1 MKIAETINSLE
12 ELNFDLKYEVK
23 NNNELYVRIK
33 AEQIRKIVLICIDV
47 YKFNYICEFSSEIEK
62 HSIEGKESTIE
73 GEEHTINCVFSNSKQ
88 GYYVICSYNTEKPPI
103 HFEDI
108 IYQSRLFEREINKDF
123 DYKVKEVS
131 GTDAYQI
138 AVGPVHA
145 GIIEPGHFRFS
156 VMGEAIENLEIRL
169 MYKHRG
175 IEKLC
180 AGTNANLLNLM
191 FERVSGES
199 TVAYGEAYAILVEK
213 ILNKEVSIEIK
224 AFRVVLLELERMY
237 NYLDDLG
244 GIANDIG
251 YSYVAKKFGYF
262 SEIIHQLCER
272 VSGSRFM
279 RNAIVPL
286 GINIDFNEKDKKD
299 ILETLKS
306 LKARVNSII
315 KMSFNSVSFL
325 DRVEDTGMV
334 SRVMAKKL
342 CMTGVV
348 ARACNLKYDVRVAFP
363 YELYKEIKKDIHI
376 ETKGG
381 VFERYKLK
389 ALELKDAFNFIEKAL
404 TYISTDIK
412 RNKQEIYLIE
422 GLEAIVSVETVKG
435 ELVVYGLTGKDNKFK
450 RIYLKTPSFTN
461 WSGVSEA
468 VLGEIVPDFPL
479 INKSFNMSYSENDR

>member
-1 MKIAETINSLE
+1 MKIADTINSLQ

-23 NNNELYVRIK
+23 NNNELYVGIK
-33 AEQIRKIVLICIDV
+33 AKQIRKIALICTEV
-47 YKFNYICEFSSEIEK
+47 FKFNYICEFSM
-62 HSIEGKESTIE
+62 EGKEI
-73 GEEHTINCVFSNSKQ
+73 TINCVFSNSKD
-88 GYYVICSYNTEKPPI
+88 GYYVIFRYITEKKPVNL
-103 HFEDI
+103 DNI
-108 IYQSRLFEREINKDF
+108 IYQSRLFQREINKDF

-156 VMGEAIENLEIRL
+156 VMGEPIENLEIRL
-169 MYKHRG
+169 MYKYRG

-180 AGTNANLLNLM
+180 SHQDANLLNLM

-199 TVAYGEAYAILVEK
+199 TVAYGEVYAILIEK
-213 ILNKEVSIEIK
+213 LLNKKVSKEIQ
-224 AFRVVLLELERMY
+224 AFRIILLEIERMY

-272 VSGSRFM
+272 VTGSRFM
-279 RNAIVPL
+279 RNVIIPL
-286 GINIDFNEKDKKD
+286 GINIDFNEEKKKD
-299 ILETLKS
+299 IIETLNGIKF
-306 LKARVNSII
+306 RVNSII
-315 KMSFNSVSFL
+315 QMSINSVSFL

-334 SRVMAKKL
+334 SRSMAKKMCL
-342 CMTGVV
+342 TGVV
-348 ARACNLKYDVRVAFP
+348 GRACNLKYDVRVKFP
-363 YELYKEIKKDIHI
+363 YELYDEIKKNINT

-389 ALELKDAFNFIEKAL
+389 ACELKDAFGFIEKAM
-404 TYISTDIK
+404 TYINTDIK
-412 RNKQEIYLIE
+412 REVQEICLEE
-422 GLEAIVSVETVKG
+422 GLEAIASVETVKG
-435 ELVVYGLTGKDNKFK
+435 ELVVYGLTGKDNKFY
-450 RIYLKTPSFTN
+450 RIYFKTPSFTN
-461 WSGVSEA
+461 WSGVKEA

>member
-1 MKIAETINSLE
+1 LQ

-33 AEQIRKIVLICIDV
+33 ADQIRKIVLICVDL
-47 YKFNYICEFSSEIEK
+47 YKFNYICEFSVG
-62 HSIEGKESTIE
+62 GKET
-73 GEEHTINCVFSNSKQ
+73 TINCVFSNSKQ
-88 GYYVICSYNTEKPPI
+88 GYYVICSYVTEKKPI
-103 HFEDI
+103 DLSNI
-108 IYQSRLFEREINKDF
+108 IYQSRLFQREINKDY

-131 GTDAYQI
+131 GTGAYQV

-156 VMGEAIENLEIRL
+156 VMGEPIENLEIRL

-180 AGTNANLLNLM
+180 EDIDANSLNLM

-199 TVAYGEAYAILVEK
+199 SVAYGEVYAILVEK
-213 ILNKEVSIEIK
+213 LLEAKVSKEIK

-237 NYLDDLG
+237 NYMDDLG

-262 SEIIHQLCER
+262 SEVIHQLCER

-286 GINIDFNEKDKKD
+286 GINIDFNEDKKKD
-299 ILETLKS
+299 ILETLKT

-315 KMSFNSVSFL
+315 KMSINSVSFL
-325 DRVEDTGMV
+325 DRVEDAGMV

-363 YELYKEIKKDIHI
+363 YELYKEIKKGINI

-389 ALELKDAFNFIEKAL
+389 GRELKDAFNFIEKSL
-404 TYISTDIK
+404 TYITSDIK
-412 RNKQEIYLIE
+412 RDKQEICLKE
-422 GLEAIVSVETVKG
+422 GLEVIASVETVKG
-435 ELVVYGLTGKDNKFK
+435 ELVVYGLTGDNNKFS
-450 RIYLKTPSFTN
+450 RIYFKTPSFTN
-461 WSGVSEA
+461 WTGMSEA
-468 VLGEIVPDFPL
+468 VLGEIIPDFPL

>member
-1 MKIAETINSLE
+1 MKIADTINSLK
-12 ELNFDLKYEVK
+12 ELDFDLIYEVK
-23 NNNELYVRIK
+23 NTNELYVRIK
-33 AEQIRKIVLICIDV
+33 AEQIRKLADICMYV
-47 YKFNYICEFSSEIEK
+47 YKFNYICEFSLEEK
-62 HSIEGKESTIE
+62 QINTIS
-73 GEEHTINCVFSNSKQ
+73 CVFSNSKQ
-88 GYYVICSYNTEKPPI
+88 GYYVVFSYTTESKPICI
-103 HFEDI
+103 EDI
-108 IYQSRLFEREINKDF
+108 IYQSRIFQREINKDY

-131 GTDAYQI
+131 GKGAYQV

-156 VMGEAIENLEIRL
+156 VMGEPIENLEIRL

-180 AGTNANLLNLM
+180 EDMDANLLNLM

-213 ILNKEVSIEIK
+213 LLKVEISKEIQ
-224 AFRVVLLELERMY
+224 ALRVILLELERIY
-237 NYLDDLG
+237 NYLEDLA
-244 GIANDIG
+244 GITNDVG

-272 VSGSRFM
+272 ISGSRFM

-286 GINIDFNEKDKKD
+286 GINIDFDETKKKD
-299 ILETLKS
+299 IIETLES
-306 LKARVNSII
+306 LKGRVNSTI
-315 KMSFNSVSFL
+315 KMSLNSVSFL

-334 SRVMAKKL
+334 STAMAKKL

-348 ARACNLKYDVRVAFP
+348 GRACNLKYDVRVKFP
-363 YELYKEIKKDIHI
+363 YELYKEIKKDINI

-389 ALELKDAFNFIEKAL
+389 AREIKDAFEFIERSL
-404 TYISTDIK
+404 TYINTDIK
-412 RNKQEIYLIE
+412 RAKPEIYLEE
-422 GLEAIVSVETVKG
+422 GLEAMAAVETVKG

-450 RIYLKTPSFTN
+450 RIYFKTPSSTN
-461 WSGVSEA
+461 WTGLSEA
-468 VLGEIVPDFPL
+468 VLDEIVPDFPL

>member
-1 MKIAETINSLE
+1 MKIEDTINSLN

-23 NNNELYVRIK
+23 NGNELYVRIK
-33 AEQIRKIVLICIDV
+33 AEQIRKIALICIDV
-47 YKFNYICEFSSEIEK
+47 FKFNYICEFSVS
-62 HSIEGKESTIE
+62 GKERV
-73 GEEHTINCVFSNSKQ
+73 INCVFSNSKQ
-88 GYYVICSYNTEKPPI
+88 GYYVIWSYITENLPVPL
-103 HFEDI
+103 ENL
-108 IYQSRLFEREINKDF
+108 IYQSRLFQREINSDF

-131 GTDAYQI
+131 GTDAYQV

-156 VMGEAIENLEIRL
+156 VMGEPIENLEIRL

-180 AGTNANLLNLM
+180 TNINANLLNLM

-213 ILNKEVSIEIK
+213 ILNKDNSVEIK
-224 AFRVVLLELERMY
+224 ALRIVLLELERMY
-237 NYLDDLG
+237 NYMDDLG
-244 GIANDIG
+244 GVANDIG
-251 YSYVAKKFGYF
+251 YSYVAKKFSYF

-286 GINIDFNEKDKKD
+286 GINIDFNEEKKKD
-299 ILETLKS
+299 IIETLES
-306 LKARVNSII
+306 LKTRVNSII
-315 KMSFNSVSFL
+315 KMSLNAVSFL

-334 SRVMAKKL
+334 STAMAKKF

-348 ARACNLKYDVRVAFP
+348 GRASNLKYDVRTKFP
-363 YELYKEIKKDIHI
+363 YELYKEIKKHI
-376 ETKGG
+376 NTETKGG

-389 ALELKDAFNFIEKAL
+389 ASELNDAFDFIEKAL
-404 TYISTDIK
+404 TYIDKDIK
-412 RNKQEIYLIE
+412 RDKQEICLEE
-422 GLEAIVSVETVKG
+422 GLEGIVSVETVKG
-435 ELVVYGLTGKDNKFK
+435 ELVVYGLTGSENKFSK
-450 RIYLKTPSFTN
+450 IYFKTPSFTN
-461 WSGVSEA
+461 WTGMTEA
-468 VLGEIVPDFPL
+468 VLGEIIPDFPL

>member
-1 MKIAETINSLE
+1 MKITDTINSLQ

-33 AEQIRKIVLICIDV
+33 ADQIRKIVLICVDL
-47 YKFNYICEFSSEIEK
+47 YKFNYICEFSVG
-62 HSIEGKESTIE
+62 GKET
-73 GEEHTINCVFSNSKQ
+73 TINCVFSNSKQ
-88 GYYVICSYNTEKPPI
+88 GYYVICSYVTEKKPI
-103 HFEDI
+103 DLSNI
-108 IYQSRLFEREINKDF
+108 IYQSRLFQREINKDY

-131 GTDAYQI
+131 GTGAYQV

-156 VMGEAIENLEIRL
+156 VMGEPIENLEIRL

-180 AGTNANLLNLM
+180 EDIDANSLNLM

-199 TVAYGEAYAILVEK
+199 SVAYGEVYAILVEK
-213 ILNKEVSIEIK
+213 LLEAKVSKEIK

-237 NYLDDLG
+237 NYMDDLG

-262 SEIIHQLCER
+262 SEVIHQLCER

-286 GINIDFNEKDKKD
+286 GINIDFNEDKKKD
-299 ILETLKS
+299 ILETLKT

-315 KMSFNSVSFL
+315 KMSINSVSFL
-325 DRVEDTGMV
+325 DRVEDAGMV

-363 YELYKEIKKDIHI
+363 YELYKEIKK
-376 ETKGG
+376 G
-381 VFERYKLK
+381 YQ
-389 ALELKDAFNFIEKAL
+389 
-404 TYISTDIK
+404 Y
-412 RNKQEIYLIE
+412 RNK
-422 GLEAIVSVETVKG
+422 
-435 ELVVYGLTGKDNKFK
+435 
-450 RIYLKTPSFTN
+450 RWSF
-461 WSGVSEA
+461 
-468 VLGEIVPDFPL
+468 
-479 INKSFNMSYSENDR
+479 

>member
-1 MKIAETINSLE
+1 MKIADTINSLQ

-23 NNNELYVRIK
+23 NNNELYVGIK
-33 AEQIRKIVLICIDV
+33 AKQIRKIALICTEV
-47 YKFNYICEFSSEIEK
+47 FKFNYICEFSL
-62 HSIEGKESTIE
+62 EGKEI
-73 GEEHTINCVFSNSKQ
+73 TINCVFSNSKD
-88 GYYVICSYNTEKPPI
+88 GYYVIFRYITEKKPVNL
-103 HFEDI
+103 DNI
-108 IYQSRLFEREINKDF
+108 IYQSRLFQREINKDF

-156 VMGEAIENLEIRL
+156 VMGEPIENLEIRL
-169 MYKHRG
+169 MYKYRG

-180 AGTNANLLNLM
+180 SHQDANLLNLM

-199 TVAYGEAYAILVEK
+199 TVAYGEVYAILIEK
-213 ILNKEVSIEIK
+213 LLNKKVSKEIQ
-224 AFRVVLLELERMY
+224 AFRIILLEIERMY

-272 VSGSRFM
+272 VTGSRFM
-279 RNAIVPL
+279 RNVIIPL
-286 GINIDFNEKDKKD
+286 GINIDFNEEKKKD
-299 ILETLKS
+299 IIETLNGIKF
-306 LKARVNSII
+306 RVNSII
-315 KMSFNSVSFL
+315 QMSINSVSFL

-334 SRVMAKKL
+334 SRSMAKKMCL
-342 CMTGVV
+342 TGVV
-348 ARACNLKYDVRVAFP
+348 GRACNLKYDVRVKFP
-363 YELYKEIKKDIHI
+363 YELYDEIKKNINT

-389 ALELKDAFNFIEKAL
+389 ACELKDAFGFIEKAM
-404 TYISTDIK
+404 TYINTDIK
-412 RNKQEIYLIE
+412 REVQEICLEE
-422 GLEAIVSVETVKG
+422 GLEAIASVETVKG
-435 ELVVYGLTGKDNKFK
+435 ELVVYGLTGKDNKFY
-450 RIYLKTPSFTN
+450 RIYFKTPSFTN
-461 WSGVSEA
+461 WSGVKEA
-468 VLGEIVPDFPL
+468 VFGEIVPDFPL

>member
-1 MKIAETINSLE
+1 MKITDTINSLQ

-33 AEQIRKIVLICIDV
+33 ADQIRKIVLICVDL
-47 YKFNYICEFSSEIEK
+47 YKFNYICEFSVG
-62 HSIEGKESTIE
+62 GKET
-73 GEEHTINCVFSNSKQ
+73 TINCVFSNSKQ
-88 GYYVICSYNTEKPPI
+88 GYYVICSYVTEKKPI
-103 HFEDI
+103 DLSNI
-108 IYQSRLFEREINKDF
+108 IYQSRLFQREINKDY

-131 GTDAYQI
+131 GTGAYQV

-156 VMGEAIENLEIRL
+156 VMGEPIENLEIRL

-180 AGTNANLLNLM
+180 EDIDANSLNLM

-199 TVAYGEAYAILVEK
+199 SVAYGEVYAILVEK
-213 ILNKEVSIEIK
+213 LLEAKVSKEIK

-237 NYLDDLG
+237 NYMDDLG

-262 SEIIHQLCER
+262 SEVIHQLCER

-286 GINIDFNEKDKKD
+286 GINIDFNEDKKKD
-299 ILETLKS
+299 ILETLKT

-315 KMSFNSVSFL
+315 KMSINSVSFL
-325 DRVEDTGMV
+325 DRVEDAGMV

-363 YELYKEIKKDIHI
+363 YELYKEIKKGINI

-389 ALELKDAFNFIEKAL
+389 GRELKDAFNFIEKSL
-404 TYISTDIK
+404 TYITSDIK
-412 RNKQEIYLIE
+412 RDKQEICLKE
-422 GLEAIVSVETVKG
+422 GLEVIASVETVKG
-435 ELVVYGLTGKDNKFK
+435 ELVVYGLTGDNNKFS
-450 RIYLKTPSFTN
+450 RIYFKTPSFTN
-461 WSGVSEA
+461 WTGMSEA
-468 VLGEIVPDFPL
+468 VLGEIIPDFPL

>member
-1 MKIAETINSLE
+1 MKITDIINSLQ
-12 ELNFDLKYEVK
+12 ELDFDLTYEIK
-23 NNNELYVRIK
+23 NINELYIGVK
-33 AEQIRKIVLICIDV
+33 AQQIRKIALICIDV
-47 YKFNYICEFSSEIEK
+47 FKFNYICEFLV
-62 HSIEGKESTIE
+62 EGKER
-73 GEEHTINCVFSNSKQ
+73 TINCMFSNSKR
-88 GYYVICSYNTEKPPI
+88 GYYVVVRYITEKKPVSLK
-103 HFEDI
+103 DI
-108 IYQSRLFEREINKDF
+108 IYQSKLFQREINEDF
-123 DYKVKEVS
+123 DYKIKEVS
-131 GTDAYQI
+131 GTDAYQV

-156 VMGEAIENLEIRL
+156 VMGEPIENLEIRL

-180 AGTNANLLNLM
+180 ENVNANSLNLM

-213 ILNKEVSIEIK
+213 LLNKKVSKEIM
-224 AFRVVLLELERMY
+224 ALRIVFLELERIY
-237 NYLDDLG
+237 NYMDDLG
-244 GIANDIG
+244 GIANDVG

-286 GINIDFNEKDKKD
+286 GINIDFNEEKKKD
-299 ILETLKS
+299 IIETLEGI
-306 LKARVNSII
+306 KARVNSII

-334 SRVMAKKL
+334 NRAMAKKL
-342 CMTGVV
+342 CLTGVV
-348 ARACNLKYDVRVAFP
+348 GRACNLKYDVRTKFP
-363 YELYKEIKKDIHI
+363 YELYKEIKRNINI

-389 ALELKDAFNFIEKAL
+389 ACELKDAFDFIGKAL
-404 TYISTDIK
+404 IYINNDIK
-412 RNKQEIYLIE
+412 RDKQEFCVQE
-422 GLEAIVSVETVKG
+422 GLAAIVSVETVKG
-435 ELVVYGLTGKDNKFK
+435 ELVVYGLTGKNNKFA
-450 RIYLKTPSFTN
+450 RIYFKTPSFTN

>member
-1 MKIAETINSLE
+1 MKITDTINSLQ

-33 AEQIRKIVLICIDV
+33 ADQIRKIVLICV
-47 YKFNYICEFSSEIEK
+47 ELYKFNYICEFS
-62 HSIEGKESTIE
+62 IEGDKLSTE
-73 GEEHTINCVFSNSKQ
+73 GEETTINCVFSNSKY
-88 GYYVICSYNTEKPPI
+88 GYYVICSYITQKNPI
-103 HFEDI
+103 DLSDI
-108 IYQSRLFEREINKDF
+108 IYQSRLFQREINKDY
-123 DYKVKEVS
+123 DYKVKEIS
-131 GTDAYQI
+131 GTGAYQV

-156 VMGEAIENLEIRL
+156 VMGEPIENLEIRL
-169 MYKHRG
+169 MYKYRG
-175 IEKLC
+175 IEKQC
-180 AGTNANLLNLM
+180 MDINANSLNLM

-199 TVAYGEAYAILVEK
+199 SVAYGEVYAILVEK
-213 ILNKEVSIEIK
+213 ILGAQITEEIK
-224 AFRVVLLELERMY
+224 AFRIVLLELERMY

-286 GINIDFNEKDKKD
+286 GINIDFNKQKKKD
-299 ILETLKS
+299 IIDTLKS
-306 LKARVNSII
+306 IKTRVGSII
-315 KMSFNSVSFL
+315 KMSVNAVSFL

-334 SRVMAKKL
+334 SRIMAKKL

-363 YELYKEIKKDIHI
+363 YELYKDIKKSINI

-389 ALELKDAFNFIEKAL
+389 CRELKDAFNFIEKAL
-404 TYISTDIK
+404 TYISIDIK
-412 RNKQEIYLIE
+412 RDKQEICLKD
-422 GLEAIVSVETVKG
+422 GLEAIASVETVKG
-435 ELVVYGLTGKDNKFK
+435 ELVVYGLTGKDNKFD
-450 RIYLKTPSFTN
+450 RIYFKTPSFTN
-461 WSGVSEA
+461 WTGMSEA
-468 VLGEIVPDFPL
+468 VLGEIIPDFPL

>member
-1 MKIAETINSLE
+1 MKITEIINSLE

-23 NNNELYVRIK
+23 NNNELYVTVK
-33 AEQIRKIVLICIDV
+33 ADQIRKIVLICV
-47 YKFNYICEFSSEIEK
+47 ELYKFNYICEFSLEEK
-62 HSIEGKESTIE
+62 ERS
-73 GEEHTINCVFSNSKQ
+73 INCVFSNSKQ
-88 GYYVICSYNTEKPPI
+88 GYYVICKYVTQKEPI
-103 HFEDI
+103 DLSNI
-108 IYQSRLFEREINKDF
+108 IYQSRLFQREINKDY

-131 GTDAYQI
+131 GTGAYQV

-156 VMGEAIENLEIRL
+156 VMGEPIENLEIRL
-169 MYKHRG
+169 MYKYRG
-175 IEKLC
+175 IEKQC
-180 AGTNANLLNLM
+180 ANINANSLNLM

-213 ILNKEVSIEIK
+213 LQEAEVSKEIK
-224 AFRVVLLELERMY
+224 AFRTVLLELERIY

-286 GINIDFNEKDKKD
+286 GINIDFDEKKKND
-299 ILETLKS
+299 IIETLQGLKS
-306 LKARVNSII
+306 RITSIF
-315 KMSFNSVSFL
+315 KMSVNAVSFL
-325 DRVEDTGMV
+325 DRVEDAGMV
-334 SRVMAKKL
+334 SRVIAKKL

-363 YELYKEIKKDIHI
+363 YELYKELKKGINI

-389 ALELKDAFNFIEKAL
+389 GLELKDAFDFIEKAL
-404 TYISTDIK
+404 TYINTDIK
-412 RNKQEIYLIE
+412 RDKPEICLKE
-422 GLEAIVSVETVKG
+422 GLEAIASVETVKG
-435 ELVVYGLTGKDNKFK
+435 ELVVYGMTGKENKFS
-450 RIYLKTPSFTN
+450 RIYFKTPSFTN
-461 WSGVSEA
+461 WAGVSEA
-468 VLGEIVPDFPL
+468 VLGEIIPDFPL

>member
-1 MKIAETINSLE
+1 MKIEDTINSLK
-12 ELNFDLKYEVK
+12 ELNFNLKYEVK

-33 AEQIRKIVLICIDV
+33 AEQIRKIALICIDV
-47 YKFNYICEFSSEIEK
+47 FKFNYICEFTTERENTEGEK
-62 HSIEGKESTIE
+62 PTIEGKESIV
-73 GEEHTINCVFSNSKQ
+73 NCMFSNSKQ
-88 GYYVICSYNTEKPPI
+88 GYYVIWSYITQKKPI
-103 HFEDI
+103 SLQNLI
-108 IYQSRLFEREINKDF
+108 SQSRLFQREINKDF

-156 VMGEAIENLEIRL
+156 VMGEPIENLEIRL

-180 AGTNANLLNLM
+180 EDINANLLNLM

-213 ILNKEVSIEIK
+213 LLNKEGSKEIK
-224 AFRVVLLELERMY
+224 ALRVVLLELERMY
-237 NYLDDLG
+237 NYMDDLG
-244 GIANDIG
+244 GVANDIG
-251 YSYVAKKFGYF
+251 YSYVAKKFSYF

-286 GINIDFNEKDKKD
+286 GINIDFNEEKKKD
-299 ILETLKS
+299 IIQTLQS

-315 KMSFNSVSFL
+315 KMSLNAVSFL

-334 SRVMAKKL
+334 STTMAKKF

-348 ARACNLKYDVRVAFP
+348 ARASNLKYDVRTKFP
-363 YELYKEIKKDIHI
+363 YELYKEIKKDINT

-389 ALELKDAFNFIEKAL
+389 ACELKDAFDFIEKAL
-404 TYISTDIK
+404 TYINKDIK
-412 RNKQEIYLIE
+412 RDKQEICLEE

-435 ELVVYGLTGKDNKFK
+435 ELVVYGLTGKDNKFS
-450 RIYLKTPSFTN
+450 RIYFKTPSFTN
-461 WSGVSEA
+461 WTGMTEA